1 LVQHGNSRVSD
12 INEFQKYDIILTTY
26 GTLVSDEEMISKFKF
41 DYAILDESQAIKN
54 PLSKRFKAVCT
65 IQSENKLVLTG
76 TPIENNTFD
85 LFSQMHF
92 ANPGLLGSKNHFK
105 ETYSDA
111 IDKNKDEKMS
121 LELSKIIHPFILRR
135 TKKQVATDL
144 PEKTESILYC
154 EMGEEQRNVYSAF
167 RNKYRD
173 ILLGKF
179 EEEGFEKSKMYVL
192 EGLTKLRQ
200 ICDSPAILPDEE
212 NYGSASAKLDE
223 LMKHIQEKT
232 GNHKIL
238 IFSQFVK
245 MLKLIEAKMVSEK
258 ISYTYL
264 DGKSTDRKKLVNQ
277 FQEDD
282 NTRVFLISLKAGGTG
297 LNLTAADY
305 VYIVDPWWNPAVEAQ
320 AIDRCYRIGQEKHVF
335 AYKMI
340 CKDTVEEKIIQLQQ
354 SKKSLSEDIIKTDDA
369 FFKTLK
375 KDEIIELFS

>member
-1 LVQHGNSRVSD
+1 
-12 INEFQKYDIILTTY
+12 
-26 GTLVSDEEMISKFKF
+26 
-41 DYAILDESQAIKN
+41 
-54 PLSKRFKAVCT
+54 
-65 IQSENKLVLTG
+65 
-76 TPIENNTFD
+76 
-85 LFSQMHF
+85 
-92 ANPGLLGSKNHFK
+92 
-105 ETYSDA
+105 
-111 IDKNKDEKMS
+111 MS